1 MSTSPSIAPYGGQDT
16 YLVLDNF
23 GGKLGRAWREINEDE
38 ADRETVISNLLTG
51 QYSDPVRVI
60 AFNITEGWS
69 RDVSLDIADEVRRR
83 FIEYD
88 EVSDSV
94 LQFLEANRR

>member
-1 MSTSPSIAPYGGQDT
+1 
-16 YLVLDNF
+16 
-23 GGKLGRAWREINEDE
+23 
-38 ADRETVISNLLTG
+38 VISNLLTG